1 MSRGR
6 KPKYS
11 IDLRVHELLL
21 LEHVGHLPDGSAT
34 AHLLQEALDHP
45 FEVSPTWKHR
55 LTREVDLRDLD
66 LPSRAITALAGLD
79 ISTVGQ
85 LMQLTRTTLLEQP
98 RLGKIS
104 LDNVC
109 REVVDL
115 LWPPL
120 VGDGS
125 LDTFGSFG
133 EMVSDYVR
141 RAVRDERRIDLAM
154 GRLAPDH
161 HRAPPLR
168 GFGQERGLSRERI
181 RQIVDDAFGRLSK
194 PAKLALLR
202 PFWAEAWSILES
214 WGRPIPL
221 SRLAQGLRRRL
232 GWEDTLHENALGR
245 LLAFQPELTIEGQ
258 MITLLPMDPALRAQ
272 AKHAPR
278 PAATAPSADAI
289 IEPAWPNG

>member
-21 LEHVGHLPDGSAT
+21 LEHVGHLPDAAAT
-34 AHLLQEALDHP
+34 VHLLQHALDHT
-45 FEVSPTWKHR
+45 FEVSPTWNHR
-55 LTREVDLRDLD
+55 LARDIDLQDLD
-66 LPSRAITALAGLD
+66 LPSRANTALAGLN
-79 ISTVGQ
+79 ITTVGQ
-85 LMQLTRTTLLEQP
+85 LMQAKRTTLLDQP

-109 REVVDL
+109 REVADL

-120 VGDGS
+120 VGNGS
-125 LDTFGSFG
+125 LEGFACFADLVADF
-133 EMVSDYVR
+133 VR
-141 RAVRDERRIDLAM
+141 RAVHDERRVELAL
-154 GRLAPDH
+154 GRLAPGH

-168 GFGQERGLSRERI
+168 GFGQERSLSRERI
-181 RQIVDDAFGRLSK
+181 RQIVDDAFSRLGK

-202 PFWAEAWSILES
+202 PFWAEAWSILQS

-221 SRLAQGLRRRL
+221 TRLAQGLRRRL
-232 GWEDTLHENALGR
+232 GWADAPHENALGR

-258 MITLLPMDPALRAQ
+258 MISLLPMDPSLRA
-272 AKHAPR
+272 
-278 PAATAPSADAI
+278 AATRPSRPTTTPSSDAV

>member
-11 IDLRVHELLL
+11 IDLRVSELLL
-21 LEHVGHLPDGSAT
+21 LEHVGHLPDGEAT
-34 AHLLQEALDHP
+34 ESLLQEALSRP
-45 FEVSPTWKHR
+45 FEISPTWNHR
-55 LTREVDLRDLD
+55 LVRDVDLQDLD
-66 LPSRAITALAGLD
+66 LPSRATTALAGLN

-85 LMQLTRTTLLEQP
+85 LMEVPRLTLLDQP

-109 REVVDL
+109 REIVDL
-115 LWPPL
+115 LWPPF
-120 VGDGS
+120 VGGGS
-125 LDTFGSFG
+125 LEGFESFG
-133 EMVSDYVR
+133 EMVTDFVK
-141 RAVRDERRIDLAM
+141 RAVRDERRIELAL
-154 GRLAPDH
+154 GRLAPDQ

-168 GFGQERGLSRERI
+168 GFGQERGLSRQRI
-181 RQIVDDAFGRLSK
+181 RQIVDDAFARLSK

-202 PFWAEAWSILES
+202 PFWAEAWGILQS

-232 GWEDTLHENALGR
+232 GWEDTPHENALGR
-245 LLAFQPELTIEGQ
+245 LLAFQPELSMEGQ
-258 MITLLPMDPALRAQ
+258 MVSLLPMDPALRAKVKQ
-272 AKHAPR
+272 APR
-278 PAATAPSADAI
+278 PAAPDSPDAV